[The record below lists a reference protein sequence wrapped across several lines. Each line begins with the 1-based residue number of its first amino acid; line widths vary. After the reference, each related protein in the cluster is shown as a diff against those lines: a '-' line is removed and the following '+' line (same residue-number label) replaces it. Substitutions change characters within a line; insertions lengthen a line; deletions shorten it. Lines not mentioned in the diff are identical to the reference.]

1 MIKKII
7 EIYKNFDKITYKIM
21 NNGLKFCLIICLVS
35 VFILLTYNFAFQSPF
50 IYYIGISL
58 SRLSLIFGIEFIIC
72 GFVVEGIKKQFIW
85 KYYKI

>member
-7 EIYKNFDKITYKIM
+7 EIYKNFDKITCKIM

-58 SRLSLIFGIEFIIC
+58 FRLSLIFGIEFIIC
-72 GFVVEGIKKQFIW
+72 GFVVEGIKKQFI
-85 KYYKI
+85 